1 MKISGVS
8 DLTLLVETLAEEVKM
23 ARVSTL
29 AGEVK
34 MVKSVETR
42 AYGEIGSG
50 LKLLAV

>member
-1 MKISGVS
+1 MSRVS

-23 ARVSTL
+23 DGVSTL

-34 MVKSVETR
+34 MVESVEPQ
-42 AYGEIGSG
+42 ADGEIGSG